1 MKFNKNKI
9 KEEIRKIL
17 KEEAPNVISGRGP
30 SDGTEHVGMKT
41 KGPYEE
47 RETEEQPFNQFA
59 EMVPAPRARVS
70 DIESHKRVYGYLMGS
85 PGASTKKS
93 IEEIMKELEV
103 SCPMSTAQALAD
115 YLADRAKLQ

>member
-9 KEEIRKIL
+9 KEEIRKVL
-17 KEEAPNVISGRGP
+17 KERFPNPEVRGP

-47 RETEEQPFNQFA
+47 REAEEQPFDQFA
-59 EMVPAPRARVS
+59 SMVPAPRARVS

-85 PGASTKKS
+85 PGSSMKKS